1 MKAFRQGLIL
11 ELVGREA
18 ITSQEQLRKRL
29 RGRGVDVTQATLSR
43 DIAELALAKHAADG
57 AYRVPGENGA
67 GPVEPVRLRP
77 EGSGG
82 TSPKLEE
89 RRRAGALRGAVA
101 EYVRGIDRVRELV
114 VIRTAPGQ
122 AGILGIA
129 IDRAALAE
137 VAGTVAGDD
146 TLLVI
151 VRDAKRARA
160 LVKTLGE
167 WARR

>member
-29 RGRGVDVTQATLSR
+29 RGRGVNVTQATLSR

-57 AYRVPGENGA
+57 AYRVPGQNGS
-67 GPVEPVRLRP
+67 GPVEP
-77 EGSGG
+77 ES
-82 TSPKLEE
+82 
-89 RRRAGALRGAVA
+89 ALRGAVA

-122 AGILGIA
+122 AGILGIV
-129 IDRAALAE
+129 IDRAALPE

-151 VRDAKRARA
+151 VRDVKRARA
-160 LVKTLGE
+160 FVQDIND
-167 WARR
+167 WARS

>member
-29 RGRGVDVTQATLSR
+29 RGRGVTVTQATLSR
-43 DIAELALAKHAADG
+43 DIAELALVKHAADG
-57 AYRVPGENGA
+57 AYRVAGDNGA
-67 GPVEPVRLRP
+67 GAPEP
-77 EGSGG
+77 
-82 TSPKLEE
+82 
-89 RRRAGALRGAVA
+89 AAALRGAVA
-101 EYVRGIDRVRELV
+101 DYVGGIERVRELV

-129 IDRAALAE
+129 VDRAALPE
-137 VAGTVAGDD
+137 VAGTIAGDD

-151 VRDAKRARA
+151 VRDVKRAKA
-160 LVKTLGE
+160 FVQKVGE
-167 WARR
+167 WARS

>member
-1 MKAFRQGLIL
+1 MKAFRHGLIL

-43 DIAELALAKHAADG
+43 DIAELALVKHAADG
-57 AYRVPGENGA
+57 AYRMPGADNGTPA
-67 GPVEPVRLRP
+67 N
-77 EGSGG
+77 GSSGV
-82 TSPKLEE
+82 
-89 RRRAGALRGAVA
+89 AAAVT
-101 EYVRGIDRVRELV
+101 EYVRGIERVRELV

-129 IDRAALAE
+129 IDRANMDA

-151 VRDAKRARA
+151 VRDTKRARNF
-160 LVKTLGE
+160 VKQIEG
-167 WARR
+167 WARGL

>member
-29 RGRGVDVTQATLSR
+29 RGRGVTVTQATLSR
-43 DIAELALAKHAADG
+43 DIAELALVKHAADG
-57 AYRVPGENGA
+57 AYRVAGDNGA
-67 GPVEPVRLRP
+67 GPAEPG
-77 EGSGG
+77 E
-82 TSPKLEE
+82 
-89 RRRAGALRGAVA
+89 ALRSAVA
-101 EYVRGIDRVRELV
+101 DYVGGIERVRELV

-129 IDRAALAE
+129 VDRAALPE
-137 VAGTVAGDD
+137 VAGTIAGDD

-151 VRDAKRARA
+151 VRNAKKAQA
-160 LVKTLGE
+160 FVKQIE
-167 WARR
+167 QWART

>member
-18 ITSQEQLRKRL
+18 ITSQEQLRRRL
-29 RGRGVDVTQATLSR
+29 RGRGVSVTQATLSR

-57 AYRVPGENGA
+57 AYRVPGVNGS
-67 GPVEPVRLRP
+67 GPVDP
-77 EGSGG
+77 GS
-82 TSPKLEE
+82 
-89 RRRAGALRGAVA
+89 ALRGAVA
-101 EYVRGIDRVRELV
+101 EYVSGLDRVRELV

-129 IDRAALAE
+129 IDRAALSE

-151 VRDAKRARA
+151 IRDVKRAKAFVQRI
-160 LVKTLGE
+160 GE
-167 WARR
+167 WARS

>member
-29 RGRGVDVTQATLSR
+29 RGRGVSVTQATLSR

-57 AYRVPGENGA
+57 AYRVPGENGS
-67 GPVEPVRLRP
+67 GPVEP
-77 EGSGG
+77 
-82 TSPKLEE
+82 
-89 RRRAGALRGAVA
+89 AGAMRSAVA
-101 EYVRGIDRVRELV
+101 EYVRGLDRVRELV

-129 IDRAALAE
+129 IDRAALPE

-151 VRDAKRARA
+151 VRDVRRAKAFVR
-160 LVKTLGE
+160 TLGD
-167 WARR
+167 WART

>member
-18 ITSQEQLRKRL
+18 ILSQEQLRKRL
-29 RGRGVDVTQATLSR
+29 RARGVDVTQATLSR
-43 DIAELALAKHAADG
+43 DIAELALVKHAADG
-57 AYRVPGENGA
+57 AYRLAGENGA
-67 GPVEPVRLRP
+67 NTADPGI
-77 EGSGG
+77 
-82 TSPKLEE
+82 
-89 RRRAGALRGAVA
+89 ALRGAVA
-101 EYVRGIDRVRELV
+101 EYVRGLERVRELV

-151 VRDAKRARA
+151 VRTVRQARA
-160 LVKTLGE
+160 LVKQIE
-167 WARR
+167 DWARR

>member
-57 AYRVPGENGA
+57 AYRVPGENGT
-67 GPVEPVRLRP
+67 GPGEPV
-77 EGSGG
+77 
-82 TSPKLEE
+82 
-89 RRRAGALRGAVA
+89 GALRGAVA

-151 VRDAKRARA
+151 VRDVKRARA
-160 LVKTLGE
+160 FVQKVND
-167 WARR
+167 WARS

>member
-1 MKAFRQGLIL
+1 MKAFRQGLIV

-43 DIAELALAKHAADG
+43 DIAELALVKHAADG
-57 AYRVPGENGA
+57 AYRVAGENGA
-67 GPVEPVRLRP
+67 GPADPA
-77 EGSGG
+77 S
-82 TSPKLEE
+82 
-89 RRRAGALRGAVA
+89 ALRGAVA

-129 IDRAALAE
+129 IDRAALPD
-137 VAGTVAGDD
+137 VAGTIAGDD

-151 VRDAKRARA
+151 VRDAKRARM
-160 LVKTLGE
+160 LVKRIDE
-167 WARR
+167 WART

>member
-1 MKAFRQGLIL
+1 M
-11 ELVGREA
+11 
-18 ITSQEQLRKRL
+18 
-29 RGRGVDVTQATLSR
+29 
-43 DIAELALAKHAADG
+43 
-57 AYRVPGENGA
+57 
-67 GPVEPVRLRP
+67 
-77 EGSGG
+77 
-82 TSPKLEE
+82 
-89 RRRAGALRGAVA
+89 
-101 EYVRGIDRVRELV
+101 RGIDRVRELV

>member
-29 RGRGVDVTQATLSR
+29 RGRGVNVTQATLSR

-57 AYRVPGENGA
+57 AYRVPGQNGSGA
-67 GPVEPVRLRP
+67 VEP
-77 EGSGG
+77 ES
-82 TSPKLEE
+82 
-89 RRRAGALRGAVA
+89 ALRGAVA

-122 AGILGIA
+122 AGILGIV
-129 IDRAALAE
+129 IDRAALPE

-151 VRDAKRARA
+151 VRDVKRAKA
-160 LVKTLGE
+160 FVQDIND
-167 WARR
+167 WARS

>member
-18 ITSQEQLRKRL
+18 ILSQEQLRKRL
-29 RGRGVDVTQATLSR
+29 RMRGVDVTQATLSR
-43 DIAELALAKHAADG
+43 DIAELALVKHAADG

-67 GPVEPVRLRP
+67 SRSDPG
-77 EGSGG
+77 
-82 TSPKLEE
+82 
-89 RRRAGALRGAVA
+89 AALRGAVA
-101 EYVRGIDRVRELV
+101 EYVRGIERVRELV

-129 IDRAALAE
+129 IDRAAFAE

-151 VRDAKRARA
+151 VRTVRQARA
-160 LVKTLGE
+160 LVKQFE
-167 WARR
+167 DWARR

>member
-29 RGRGVDVTQATLSR
+29 RGRGVNVTQATLSR

-57 AYRVPGENGA
+57 AYRLPGANGS
-67 GPVEPVRLRP
+67 GPVEP
-77 EGSGG
+77 ES
-82 TSPKLEE
+82 
-89 RRRAGALRGAVA
+89 ALRGAVA

-122 AGILGIA
+122 AGILGIV
-129 IDRAALAE
+129 IDRAALSE

-151 VRDAKRARA
+151 VRDVKRAKA
-160 LVKTLGE
+160 FVQEVNE
-167 WARR
+167 WARS

>member
-1 MKAFRQGLIL
+1 MKSFRQGLIL

-29 RGRGVDVTQATLSR
+29 RSRGVEATQATLSR
-43 DIAELALAKHAADG
+43 DIAELALVKHASDG
-57 AYRVPGENGA
+57 AYRLPGTNGQPA
-67 GPVEPVRLRP
+67 DP
-77 EGSGG
+77 S
-82 TSPKLEE
+82 
-89 RRRAGALRGAVA
+89 AALSTAVA
-101 EYVRGIDRVRELV
+101 EYVRGVERVRELV

-129 IDRAALAE
+129 IDRASLEE

-151 VRDAKRARA
+151 VRDARRARSF
-160 LVKTLGE
+160 VKTIEG
-167 WARR
+167 WARGL